1 VPDGEELLQTTIAAA
16 QAAGEVLKERFSRPH
31 EVRSKGLR
39 DLVTEADLLAQEAAV
54 TVIRRRHTEHR
65 IITEEGETLPGPES
79 ACRWYVDPLDG
90 TTNFARGIP
99 YFSVSVAVE
108 CCGELCAGAVYD
120 PLGGRLFWARA
131 GEGAFLNG
139 AQLHV
144 SRRDRLLDA
153 LLDLGWARSQRARQQ
168 CLRTALALGPEIGSV
183 RTVGSAALGLAA
195 VAAGWEDLYYHPEL
209 APWDMAAGV
218 LLIREAGGRV
228 TATDGGEWHPF
239 AGGCLASNGLLHQ
252 AVLLKLREFGARKL
266 GGTEG
271 LIEAT
276 GDCGPYGAMP

>member
-1 VPDGEELLQTTIAAA
+1 MPDGEELLQTAIAAT
-16 QAAGEVLKERFSRPH
+16 QAAGEVLKGRFSQPH

-39 DLVTEADLLAQEAAV
+39 DLVTEADLLAQEAALA
-54 TVIRRRHTEHR
+54 VIRRRHPEHR
-65 IITEEGETLPGPES
+65 IITEEMEAPPGPES
-79 ACRWYVDPLDG
+79 ACRWYLDPLDG

-108 CCGELCAGAVYD
+108 CCGELRAGAVYD
-120 PLGGRLFWARA
+120 PLGGRLFWACA

-139 AQLHV
+139 ARLHV

-153 LLDLGWARSQRARQQ
+153 LLDLGWARSQCARQQ

-195 VAAGWEDLYYHPEL
+195 VAAGWEDVYYHPEL

-228 TATDGGEWHPF
+228 TAPDGSEWHPL

-252 AVLLKLREFGARKL
+252 AVLLKLGEFGPGKP

-271 LIEAT
+271 LMGAT
-276 GDCGPYGAMP
+276 GDCGPCGAMP

>member
-1 VPDGEELLQTTIAAA
+1 MPGGQELVQTAIAAT
-16 QAAGEVLKERFSRPH
+16 QAAGKVLKESFSRPH
-31 EVRSKGLR
+31 EVRFKGLR
-39 DLVTEADLLAQEAAV
+39 DLVTEADLLAQEAAL
-54 TVIRRRHTEHR
+54 TVIRRRHSGHC
-65 IITEEGETLPGPES
+65 IITEEGEASPGPES

-108 CCGELCAGAVYD
+108 CCGELQAGAVFD
-120 PLGGRLFWARA
+120 PLGERLFWACA
-131 GEGAFLNG
+131 GGGAFLNG
-139 AQLHV
+139 TRLHV
-144 SRRDRLLDA
+144 SGRHRLLDA

-195 VAAGWEDLYYHPEL
+195 VAAGWEDVYYHPEL

-218 LLIREAGGRV
+218 LLICEAGGRV
-228 TATDGGEWHPF
+228 TATDGGEWHPL

-252 AVLLKLREFGARKL
+252 AVLLKLREFGAGKPD
-266 GGTEG
+266 GTEG
-271 LIEAT
+271 LIGAT
-276 GDCGPYGAMP
+276 GDCGPCGAMP